1 MGLFTN
7 IVIQLLLIQAIF
19 IGNFNGE
26 IKTSFKNCKLI
37 LNKKFLLQ

>member
-7 IVIQLLLIQAIF
+7 IVIQLLLLQAIF

-26 IKTSFKNCKLI
+26 IELHLKI
-37 LNKKFLLQ
+37 LN